1 MLKDARAVYT
11 PGISERASGTSKFYH
26 ADALGSTRGIT
37 NGSQTVT
44 DAILYDA
51 FGMTVS
57 RTGSTP
63 TPFGFVGAAQYQS
76 DADSG
81 LQLLGNRLYDPSIG
95 RFISSDPA
103 KAGTSWYC
111 YCGDCPLGK
120 VDPTGLQPNGWAILG
135 GIVVGV
141 GVSIGTGNPVLGVMA
156 GFGTSTVISLAMG
169 DKPIDAIENGSY
181 GGLGTMV
188 AYPILTSAISAG
200 SASLG
205 GAGLW
210 GISRGGLTPQQIGN
224 IAHDDEYRNYIE
236 EQYPGVRFGFAPPNG
251 GGPDVINHDYGM
263 PDCSCPWEFAELKP
277 DNLRGVDDGLRQ
289 IIGRGNQGFNG
300 PGQLYLYRGAPGSFD
315 YGPH

>member
-1 MLKDARAVYT
+1 VLKDARAVYT

-111 YCGDCPLGK
+111 YCENGPLARTDPSGHSLIGWLIDKVIGWVTRRAAKEAARRAIEKEAARETELIMERLAKEAAERKAVSDELIREGK
-120 VDPTGLQPNGWAILG
+120 EAARRSGISRDIEEGRKIARQEAIDQQKRDLINDGGRTPPNGPDIGGIVAVVDPTP
-135 GIVVGV
+135 
-141 GVSIGTGNPVLGVMA
+141 
-156 GFGTSTVISLAMG
+156 IS
-169 DKPIDAIENGSY
+169 
-181 GGLGTMV
+181 
-188 AYPILTSAISAG
+188 
-200 SASLG
+200 
-205 GAGLW
+205 
-210 GISRGGLTPQQIGN
+210 
-224 IAHDDEYRNYIE
+224 
-236 EQYPGVRFGFAPPNG
+236 
-251 GGPDVINHDYGM
+251 DVIGIIKENKGRVGGWIDRQTERAKHRYGM
-263 PDCSCPWEFAELKP
+263 DEDE
-277 DNLRGVDDGLRQ
+277 
-289 IIGRGNQGFNG
+289 
-300 PGQLYLYRGAPGSFD
+300 
-315 YGPH
+315 